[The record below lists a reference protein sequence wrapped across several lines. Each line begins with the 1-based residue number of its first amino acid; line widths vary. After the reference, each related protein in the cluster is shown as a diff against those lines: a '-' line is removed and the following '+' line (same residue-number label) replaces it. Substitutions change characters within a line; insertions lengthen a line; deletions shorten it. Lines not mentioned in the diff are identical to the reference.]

1 MFYFTRIRVAGPYS
15 GLYSCMSRRG
25 EEEKRRTS
33 SVFLLVGSGFDRFS
47 IVECF
52 GFLLEGI
59 LGHCV
64 VIVEDFRKETLW
76 CESRKSDLH
85 GE

>member
-1 MFYFTRIRVAGPYS
+1 MSQFTLFRVAGPFRH
-15 GLYSCMSRRG
+15 LYSCMSRRG

-47 IVECF
+47 IIQCF

-59 LGHCV
+59 LGHRV

-85 GE
+85 SE

>member
-1 MFYFTRIRVAGPYS
+1 M
-15 GLYSCMSRRG
+15 
-25 EEEKRRTS
+25 
-33 SVFLLVGSGFDRFS
+33 FLLVGSGFDRFS

-59 LGHCV
+59 LGHRV

>member
-1 MFYFTRIRVAGPYS
+1 M
-15 GLYSCMSRRG
+15 
-25 EEEKRRTS
+25 
-33 SVFLLVGSGFDRFS
+33 FLLVGSGFDRFS

-59 LGHCV
+59 LGCLW
-64 VIVEDFRKETLW
+64 VIAEDFRKETLW